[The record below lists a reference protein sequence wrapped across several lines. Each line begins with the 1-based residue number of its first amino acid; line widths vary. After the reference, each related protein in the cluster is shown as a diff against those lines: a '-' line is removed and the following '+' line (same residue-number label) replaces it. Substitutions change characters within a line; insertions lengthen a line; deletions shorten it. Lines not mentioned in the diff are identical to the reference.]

1 MSDLLRHLRE
11 TEDVIFKRRDDSR
24 DDSREQHKTEDEFRT
39 YIPEE
44 NKAMDVTGVIDQLEY
59 YDVQLGMGALC
70 IYPKPGTT
78 CLVGI
83 IEGQETDAFLISAD
97 EVDEI
102 VLNGGT
108 LGGLVKVGELTERL
122 NLIEKDI
129 NSLKQK
135 LSGWTPVPNDGGSA
149 LKTALSSYISE
160 SLKETQV
167 RDIENER
174 VKQ

>member
-1 MSDLLRHLRE
+1 MTTDEQLRDALEKWREGARQAQLRWV
-11 TEDVIFKRRDDSR
+11 TVDKVDK
-24 DDSREQHKTEDEFRT
+24 
-39 YIPEE
+39 E

-122 NLIEKDI
+122 NLID
-129 NSLKQK
+129 
-135 LSGWTPVPNDGGSA
+135 
-149 LKTALSSYISE
+149 
-160 SLKETQV
+160 
-167 RDIENER
+167 
-174 VKQ
+174 

>member
-1 MSDLLRHLRE
+1 MTTDEQLRDALEKWREGVKQAQLRWV
-11 TEDVIFKRRDDSR
+11 TVDKVDKGN
-24 DDSREQHKTEDEFRT
+24 RT
-39 YIPEE
+39 
-44 NKAMDVTGVIDQLEY
+44 MDVTGIVDQLEY

-83 IEGQETDAFLISAD
+83 IEGQETDTFLISAD

-102 VLNGGT
+102 ALNSGT
-108 LGGLVKVGELTERL
+108 LGGLVKVRELTERL

-135 LSGWTPVPNDGGSA
+135 LSGWTPVPNDGGAA
-149 LKTALSSYISE
+149 LKTVLSSYTSE
-160 SLKETQV
+160 SLKET
-167 RDIENER
+167 RIEDIENEKVR
-174 VKQ
+174 Q

>member
-1 MSDLLRHLRE
+1 MTTDEQLRDALEKWREGVRQAQLRWV
-11 TEDVIFKRRDDSR
+11 TVDTVDKDNG
-24 DDSREQHKTEDEFRT
+24 T
-39 YIPEE
+39 
-44 NKAMDVTGVIDQLEY
+44 MDVTGVIDRLEY

-83 IEGQETDAFLISAD
+83 VEGQETDAFLISAN

-129 NSLKQK
+129 NSLKQR

-149 LKTALSSYISE
+149 LKTALSSHTAE
-160 SLKETQV
+160 SRKEKKLGEI
-167 RDIENER
+167 DNEE

>member
-1 MSDLLRHLRE
+1 MTTDEQLRDAFEKWREGARQAQLRWV
-11 TEDVIFKRRDDSR
+11 TVDKVDK
-24 DDSREQHKTEDEFRT
+24 
-39 YIPEE
+39 E
-44 NKAMDVTGVIDQLEY
+44 NKSMDVTGVIDRLEY

-83 IEGQETDAFLISAD
+83 VEGQETDAFLISAN

-122 NLIEKDI
+122 NLIETEI
-129 NSLKQK
+129 
-135 LSGWTPVPNDGGSA
+135 
-149 LKTALSSYISE
+149 
-160 SLKETQV
+160 V
-167 RDIENER
+167 RLDARTERRGIGFENGIVLLHIRITER
-174 VKQ
+174 DTGRGY

>member
-1 MSDLLRHLRE
+1 MTTDEQLRDALEKWREGVRQAQLRWV
-11 TEDVIFKRRDDSR
+11 TVDTVDKDNG
-24 DDSREQHKTEDEFRT
+24 T
-39 YIPEE
+39 
-44 NKAMDVTGVIDQLEY
+44 MDVTGVIDRLEY

-83 IEGQETDAFLISAD
+83 VEGQETDAFLISAN

-129 NSLKQK
+129 NSLKQR

-149 LKTALSSYISE
+149 LKTALSSYTSE
-160 SLKETQV
+160 SLKETRV
-167 RDIENER
+167 GDIENEK

>member
-1 MSDLLRHLRE
+1 
-11 TEDVIFKRRDDSR
+11 
-24 DDSREQHKTEDEFRT
+24 
-39 YIPEE
+39 
-44 NKAMDVTGVIDQLEY
+44 
-59 YDVQLGMGALC
+59 
-70 IYPKPGTT
+70 
-78 CLVGI
+78 
-83 IEGQETDAFLISAD
+83 
-97 EVDEI
+97 VDEI

-149 LKTALSSYISE
+149 LKTALSSYTSE

>member
-1 MSDLLRHLRE
+1 MTTDEQLRDAFERRINGAKQAQLRWV
-11 TEDVIFKRRDDSR
+11 TVDKVDK
-24 DDSREQHKTEDEFRT
+24 
-39 YIPEE
+39 E
-44 NKAMDVTGVIDQLEY
+44 NKAMDVTGVIDHLEY
-59 YDVQLGMGALC
+59 YNVQLGMGALY

-83 IEGQETDAFLISAD
+83 IEGQETDAFLISAE

-108 LGGLVKVGELTERL
+108 LGGLVKVGELTDRL

-135 LSGWTPVPNDGGSA
+135 LSSWTPVKNDGGSA
-149 LKTALSSYISE
+149 LKAVLSSYTSE

-167 RDIENER
+167 KDIENER

>member
-1 MSDLLRHLRE
+1 
-11 TEDVIFKRRDDSR
+11 
-24 DDSREQHKTEDEFRT
+24 
-39 YIPEE
+39 
-44 NKAMDVTGVIDQLEY
+44 MDVTGVVDQLEY
-59 YDVQLGMGALC
+59 YNVQLGMGALC

-83 IEGQETDAFLISAD
+83 VEGQETDTFLISAE

-102 VLNGGT
+102 VPNYGK
-108 LGGLVKVGELTERL
+108 LGGMVKVGELTERL

-135 LSGWTPVPNDGGSA
+135 LSGWTPTPNDGGAA
-149 LKTALSSYISE
+149 LKTALSSYFSE
-160 SLKETQV
+160 SLQETQV
-167 RDIENER
+167 TDIENER

>member
-1 MSDLLRHLRE
+1 MTIDEQLRDALERRINGAKQAQLRWV
-11 TEDVIFKRRDDSR
+11 TVDTVDKDNR
-24 DDSREQHKTEDEFRT
+24 
-39 YIPEE
+39 
-44 NKAMDVTGVIDQLEY
+44 AMDVTGVVDQLEY
-59 YDVQLGMGALC
+59 YNVQLGMGALC

-83 IEGQETDAFLISAD
+83 IEGQETDAFLISAE

-108 LGGLVKVGELTERL
+108 LGGLVKVGELTDRL

-149 LKTALSSYISE
+149 LKAALSSYFTE
-160 SLKETQV
+160 SLQETQV
-167 RDIENER
+167 KDIENER

>member
-1 MSDLLRHLRE
+1 M
-11 TEDVIFKRRDDSR
+11 V
-24 DDSREQHKTEDEFRT
+24 
-39 YIPEE
+39 
-44 NKAMDVTGVIDQLEY
+44 VTGVIDQLEY

-174 VKQ
+174 VKQKRTILDKDGDTELSPIRERRATGFVIGDTLIKIGNRA

>member
-1 MSDLLRHLRE
+1 MTTDEQLRDALEKWREGARQAQLRW
-11 TEDVIFKRRDDSR
+11 
-24 DDSREQHKTEDEFRT
+24 
-39 YIPEE
+39 
-44 NKAMDVTGVIDQLEY
+44 VTVDTVDKDNG
-59 YDVQLGMGALC
+59 GMGALC

-83 IEGQETDAFLISAD
+83 VEGQETDAFLISAN

-149 LKTALSSYISE
+149 LKTALSSYTSE

>member
-1 MSDLLRHLRE
+1 MTIDEQLRDALERRINGAKQAQLRWV
-11 TEDVIFKRRDDSR
+11 TVDTVDKDNR
-24 DDSREQHKTEDEFRT
+24 
-39 YIPEE
+39 
-44 NKAMDVTGVIDQLEY
+44 AMDVTGVADQLEY
-59 YDVQLGMGALC
+59 YNVQLGMGALC

-83 IEGQETDAFLISAD
+83 IEGQETDAFLISAE

-108 LGGLVKVGELTERL
+108 LGGLVKVGELTDRL

-149 LKTALSSYISE
+149 LKAALSSYFTE
-160 SLKETQV
+160 SLQETQV
-167 RDIENER
+167 KDIENER

>member
-1 MSDLLRHLRE
+1 MTTDEQLRDALEKWREGARQAQLRWV
-11 TEDVIFKRRDDSR
+11 TVDKVDK
-24 DDSREQHKTEDEFRT
+24 
-39 YIPEE
+39 E

-108 LGGLVKVGELTERL
+108 L
-122 NLIEKDI
+122 
-129 NSLKQK
+129 
-135 LSGWTPVPNDGGSA
+135 SGWTPVPNDGGSA

>member
-1 MSDLLRHLRE
+1 MTTDEQLRDALEKWREGARQAQLRWV
-11 TEDVIFKRRDDSR
+11 TVDKVDK
-24 DDSREQHKTEDEFRT
+24 
-39 YIPEE
+39 E

-108 LGGLVKVGELTERL
+108 LGGHQFIEAEIVRMDTCTERRGIGFENGIVFL
-122 NLIEKDI
+122 HFGITK
-129 NSLKQK
+129 
-135 LSGWTPVPNDGGSA
+135 
-149 LKTALSSYISE
+149 
-160 SLKETQV
+160 
-167 RDIENER
+167 RDTG
-174 VKQ
+174 QGH

>member
-1 MSDLLRHLRE
+1 MTTDEQLRDALEKWREGARQAQLRWV
-11 TEDVIFKRRDDSR
+11 TVDTVDKDNG
-24 DDSREQHKTEDEFRT
+24 T
-39 YIPEE
+39 
-44 NKAMDVTGVIDQLEY
+44 MDVTGVIDRLEY

-83 IEGQETDAFLISAD
+83 VEGQETDAFLISAN
-97 EVDEI
+97 EV
-102 VLNGGT
+102 
-108 LGGLVKVGELTERL
+108 GGLVKVGELTERL

-149 LKTALSSYISE
+149 LKTALSSYTSE

>member
-1 MSDLLRHLRE
+1 MTTDEQLRDALEKWREGARQAQLRWV
-11 TEDVIFKRRDDSR
+11 TVDTDG
-24 DDSREQHKTEDEFRT
+24 T
-39 YIPEE
+39 
-44 NKAMDVTGVIDQLEY
+44 MDVTGVIDRLEY

-83 IEGQETDAFLISAD
+83 VEGQETDAFLISAN

-149 LKTALSSYISE
+149 LKTALSSYTSE

>member
-1 MSDLLRHLRE
+1 MEMITLKGIVIRE
-11 TEDVIFKRRDDSR
+11 YPVG
-24 DDSREQHKTEDEFRT
+24 
-39 YIPEE
+39 E
-44 NKAMDVTGVIDQLEY
+44 NDKFIH
-59 YDVQLGMGALC
+59 
-70 IYPKPGTT
+70 
-78 CLVGI
+78 
-83 IEGQETDAFLISAD
+83 
-97 EVDEI
+97 
-102 VLNGGT
+102 VLT
-108 LGGLVKVGELTERL
+108 KVGELTERL

-149 LKTALSSYISE
+149 LKTALSSYTSE

>member
-1 MSDLLRHLRE
+1 MTTDEQLRDALEKWREGVRQAQLRWV
-11 TEDVIFKRRDDSR
+11 TVDTVDKDNG
-24 DDSREQHKTEDEFRT
+24 T
-39 YIPEE
+39 
-44 NKAMDVTGVIDQLEY
+44 MDVTGVIDRLEY
-59 YDVQLGMGALC
+59 YDVQL
-70 IYPKPGTT
+70 T

-83 IEGQETDAFLISAD
+83 VEGQETDAFLISAN

-129 NSLKQK
+129 NSLKQR

-149 LKTALSSYISE
+149 LKTALSSYTSE

-167 RDIENER
+167 GDIENEK

>member
-1 MSDLLRHLRE
+1 MTTDEQLRDALEKWREGARQAQLRWV
-11 TEDVIFKRRDDSR
+11 TVDKVDK
-24 DDSREQHKTEDEFRT
+24 
-39 YIPEE
+39 E

-83 IEGQETDAFLISAD
+83 IEGQE
-97 EVDEI
+97 
-102 VLNGGT
+102 
-108 LGGLVKVGELTERL
+108 TERL